1 MSFPNQSPPL
11 AQAPALVIS
20 RTPRVSAI
28 KIAMGILA
36 MLIASFLG
44 LLVLIVIGIETGPVA
59 LLLGFVAGTIPVPL
73 YLVLVLW
80 IDRYE
85 GEPLWMLAT
94 AFFWAALV
102 ATFFAFLINSQF
114 EDLLSALSNASAGQA
129 FAAVISAP

>member
-1 MSFPNQSPPL
+1 MSLPNPSPPL
-11 AQAPALVIS
+11 AQAPTLVIS

-59 LLLGFVAGTIPVPL
+59 LLLGFVAATIPVPL

-85 GEPLWMLAT
+85 AEPLWMLAT
-94 AFFWAALV
+94 AFFWGRSEERRV
-102 ATFFAFLINSQF
+102 
-114 EDLLSALSNASAGQA
+114 G
-129 FAAVISAP
+129 